1 MKPSKLKKG
10 IMYIALS
17 FILWLIL
24 EYIIVWRGER
34 FAEWISYMPWALF
47 QYLFIILIFWFF
59 LFVKNWSHKRVFIVM
74 LIVLYVFEFLWQ
86 NFLLLNIIL
95 FIPGSILLIQLWGF
109 LTFIPFWIVNKSI
122 KQNIKLTIFYCLWP
136 VLGFIMA
143 IVMS

>member
-1 MKPSKLKKG
+1 
-10 IMYIALS
+10 MYIALS